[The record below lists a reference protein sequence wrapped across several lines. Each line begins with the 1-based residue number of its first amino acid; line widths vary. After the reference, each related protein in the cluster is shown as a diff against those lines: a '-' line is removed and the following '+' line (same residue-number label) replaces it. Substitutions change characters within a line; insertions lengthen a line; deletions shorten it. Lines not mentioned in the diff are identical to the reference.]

1 MLDALHTW
9 SQFPECLSAIQ
20 TVHLVETSQMMRE
33 LQKEKIAKSK
43 SDNLSQVSVSW
54 HDSIEEIL
62 EQEVDGETFT
72 ILIAH
77 EFFDALP
84 VYLLE
89 VGATLACCFL
99 TFSHFPRSRNARTD
113 GTMSL

>member
-1 MLDALHTW
+1 M
-9 SQFPECLSAIQ
+9 
-20 TVHLVETSQMMRE
+20 HLVETSQMMRE
-33 LQKEKIAKSK
+33 LQKDKIAKSK
-43 SDNLSQVSVSW
+43 SNKLSHVSLTW

-89 VGATLACCFL
+89 VGAILACC
-99 TFSHFPRSRNARTD
+99 S
-113 GTMSL
+113 